1 MHAPAGGIDNH
12 KVRGDKEHG
21 PQAAG
26 VRVRSVPAAIGS
38 QHALARCQQ
47 PPRDFVAADSQKFQT
62 AAEGDRG
69 LRRRKPIFVLVLGAQ
84 SGTVRLHVSYIDVAG
99 SICVPLQIELALV
112 QIPHAKPHGK
122 RRLCRAA
129 PGARGQ

>member
-1 MHAPAGGIDNH
+1 MVLKLSECGCDQYLPRSVINMRWPAVSSHPGTLL
-12 KVRGDKEHG
+12 
-21 PQAAG
+21 QLT
-26 VRVRSVPAAIGS
+26 VRSSGMQREI
-38 QHALARCQQ
+38 
-47 PPRDFVAADSQKFQT
+47 
-62 AAEGDRG
+62 EGASPFLYG
-69 LRRRKPIFVLVLGAQ
+69 YSGAQ

-112 QIPHAKPHGK
+112 QIPHGKPHGK

>member
-1 MHAPAGGIDNH
+1 MVLKLPECGCDQYL
-12 KVRGDKEHG
+12 
-21 PQAAG
+21 P
-26 VRVRSVPAAIGS
+26 RSVLNMLWPAVSS
-38 QHALARCQQ
+38 QPGTLLQLTVI
-47 PPRDFVAADSQKFQT
+47 PGT
-62 AAEGDRG
+62 AEIEGVSPFLHG
-69 LRRRKPIFVLVLGAQ
+69 YSGAH

-112 QIPHAKPHGK
+112 QIPHGKPLGK

>member
-1 MHAPAGGIDNH
+1 MVLKLPECGCDQYLPRSVLNMLWPAVSSHPGTLL
-12 KVRGDKEHG
+12 
-21 PQAAG
+21 QLT
-26 VRVRSVPAAIGS
+26 VRSSRQLQREIEG
-38 QHALARCQQ
+38 
-47 PPRDFVAADSQKFQT
+47 FVGASPFLY
-62 AAEGDRG
+62 GYS
-69 LRRRKPIFVLVLGAQ
+69 GAQ

-112 QIPHAKPHGK
+112 HIPHAKPLGK